1 MDYLYKSISYLINQ
15 SGMRFFI
22 FCIPILM
29 LLACKQQIRY
39 CRSETPD
46 ERLNA
51 YNDILNEL
59 IETRFYNFYL
69 GTEAEKLLLRYSGE
83 NSDTAAEKREIL
95 KQRNRLFGD
104 SSRFGVL
111 YLDTALRPYFSP
123 VSVYLSAGNPSSR
136 PFLQALLSFSNQPQS
151 VIDSL
156 NQLQQTYTAADFK
169 SCFAMVRSIREID
182 TMRFS
187 IGKVRLSA
195 ICFNKQHTRGILY
208 YEFRCGWLCAKG
220 EALVIERKAGRWQI
234 VNSYEKW
241 FS

>member
-1 MDYLYKSISYLINQ
+1 
-15 SGMRFFI
+15 MRYFI
-22 FCIPILM
+22 FYITILL
-29 LLACKQQIRY
+29 LLACKPQIKY
-39 CRSETPD
+39 CKFETPD

-51 YNDILNEL
+51 YNDVLNEL

-69 GTEAEKLLLRYSGE
+69 GAEADELPFTDG
-83 NSDTAAEKREIL
+83 NNAAERRELL

-111 YLDTALRPYFSP
+111 YLDTALRPCFSP
-123 VSVYLSAGNPSSR
+123 VSVYLAAGNPSSR
-136 PFLQALLSFSNQPQS
+136 EFLQAVSSFSNQPQS

-156 NQLQQTYTAADFK
+156 NQFQQSYTAADFK
-169 SCFAMVRSIREID
+169 SCFAMIRSVREID
-182 TMRFS
+182 TTRFG
-187 IGKVRLSA
+187 IGRLRLSA
-195 ICFNKQHTRGILY
+195 ICFDKQHSRGILY

-220 EALVIERKAGRWQI
+220 EVLVIEKKAGRWQI